1 MPGAV
6 SSEELAGWRSEESWG
21 DRIRVAG
28 VPGGALRRVRG
39 GLPWRQGQQ
48 TAKRR
53 GRRVSPPC
61 RWLQMGNRGRRQA
74 DRPQAWAH
82 TDLSPSSFCLV
93 GRFLLQD

>member
-39 GLPWRQGQQ
+39 GLP
-48 TAKRR
+48 
-53 GRRVSPPC
+53 
-61 RWLQMGNRGRRQA
+61 
-74 DRPQAWAH
+74 
-82 TDLSPSSFCLV
+82 
-93 GRFLLQD
+93 